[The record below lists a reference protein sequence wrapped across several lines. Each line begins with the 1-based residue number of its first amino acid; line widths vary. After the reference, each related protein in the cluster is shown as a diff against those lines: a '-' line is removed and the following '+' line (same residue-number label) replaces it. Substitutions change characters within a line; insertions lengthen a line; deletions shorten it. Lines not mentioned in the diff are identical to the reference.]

1 MWESGGAR
9 VRMKGEGRRD
19 EKEKITNAGEE
30 GAQKKTD
37 SGERKLGGERRE
49 GPGRQ
54 PTGDPLGEEAV
65 RTGQ

>member
-1 MWESGGAR
+1 MQ
-9 VRMKGEGRRD
+9 GR
-19 EKEKITNAGEE
+19 EE
-30 GAQKKTD
+30 AQKRG

-49 GPGRQ
+49 GAGRQ